1 MATARA
7 EAWQEQPFIL
17 EYQDRETKHRYT
29 PDLLISWRARREVV
43 EIKDDHE
50 AESPENQRRFASIR
64 ELLTEHGYSFR
75 VWRSSE
81 ICAEP
86 RLTNSNL
93 ILRYRCIADSA
104 TERERIRR
112 AFFSATEL
120 PLRELCRISEVSVQ
134 CVLRLV
140 LAGLIHIDWWEPLG
154 LDSRVSIAP
163 VGRQIWPCPPEG
175 TTCH

>member
-17 EYQDRETKHRYT
+17 EYHDGETKHRYT
-29 PDLLISWRARREVV
+29 PDLLVSWRTRREVV
-43 EIKDDHE
+43 EIKDDRD
-50 AESPENQRRFASIR
+50 AESPENQPRFALIG
-64 ELLTEHGYSFR
+64 ELLAEHGYSFR
-75 VWRSSE
+75 VWKRSE

-93 ILRYRCIADSA
+93 ILRYRCTADSA

-112 AFFSATEL
+112 ALFSTTEL
-120 PLRELCRISEVSVQ
+120 PLRELCRISEVPVQ
-134 CVLRLV
+134 SVLRLV
-140 LAGLIHIDWWEPLG
+140 LAGVIHIDWWERLG
-154 LDSRVSIAP
+154 LDARVSIAP